1 MTKIIRI
8 FITNVLEKCIGQM
21 YIPEA
26 VVAAVVVPARV
37 VVAGAV
43 APVVVPYYNKHN
55 ININVNNNINTK
67 HEKLLLHKNGS
78 IRVYL
83 WIDRKI
89 FYSVFE

>member
-1 MTKIIRI
+1 
-8 FITNVLEKCIGQM
+8 M

-55 ININVNNNINTK
+55 ININVNNNININK
-67 HEKLLLHKNGS
+67 A
-78 IRVYL
+78 IQ
-83 WIDRKI
+83 I
-89 FYSVFE
+89 FKFC